1 MCMIPFCEVLA
12 PCSQSNFG
20 EFPLSFAAA
29 VGDEKLCNLLLNQ
42 YSKRLDRMFA
52 LCELQKHGA
61 TKQSAGKIF
70 AEEEMGLITGLFSG
84 FMPFVAASGGQLFTE
99 QQVVD
104 FSREM
109 DEWITAPTREGGAG
123 FEFDKSHDDT
133 IADTE
138 VEGRKLG
145 AVMFAGSWS
154 VIRSCKCEITL
165 ESEHHKGIN
174 KYKQVLIAAFINRQ
188 TSRGNTAL
196 HQAVIHERIPIIDWL
211 LAHKASML
219 ILNADHLTAFTIAAR
234 RGAVPTMSH
243 LINYQKLIE
252 WKYGSVALTQ
262 IDLEQ
267 IDTFRIQPEVEAR
280 GLKWLNIGEK
290 PKHGRKLNHPKLAK
304 ALTNKTEFTLQEW
317 KGFGIKGLG
326 VTDFVKAGDLYFQP
340 AVEEPK
346 TQNPVQRLSLKCDT
360 NNCDTR
366 TWNQDE
372 RADVWFDAGGSLTRR
387 GAMEK
392 YFNRL
397 AEVAQ
402 GRFVHR
408 RLHQNPNYL
417 SALEVVVM
425 HEKLEFIT
433 GREDLDHLDSS
444 AMYMAGGDQA
454 KTGDY
459 EVSTQRNVTQFER
472 KSYAIRGPDVLH
484 LICYASAGFLP

>member
-1 MCMIPFCEVLA
+1 
-12 PCSQSNFG
+12 
-20 EFPLSFAAA
+20 
-29 VGDEKLCNLLLNQ
+29 
-42 YSKRLDRMFA
+42 MFA
-52 LCELQKHGA
+52 LCELQKRGA
-61 TKQSAGKIF
+61 TKQYAGKIF

-84 FMPFVAASGGQLFTE
+84 FMPFVAASGGQLFTA

-123 FEFDKSHDDT
+123 VEFDKTHENT

-138 VEGRKLG
+138 AAGRQLG
-145 AVMFAGSWS
+145 AAKGVGSWS
-154 VIRSCKCEITL
+154 SFVIRSRKCDITL

-188 TSRGNTAL
+188 TSIGNTAL

-234 RGAVPTMSH
+234 RGDVPTMSH
-243 LINYQKLIE
+243 LMNHQKLIE

-280 GLKWLNIGEK
+280 GLKWLKIGEK
-290 PKHGRKLNHPKLAK
+290 PKHGRKLSHPKLAK
-304 ALTNKTEFTLQEW
+304 ALTNKTEFTSQEW
-317 KGFGIKGLG
+317 KGFGIKRLR
-326 VTDFVKAGDLYFQP
+326 VTDFVKMGDLYFQP
-340 AVEEPK
+340 AVEEPN
-346 TQNPVQRLSLKCDT
+346 TQNPVQRLSLKCDIM
-360 NNCDTR
+360 NCDTHK
-366 TWNQDE
+366 WNQDE
-372 RADVWFDAGGSLTRR
+372 RAEVWFDAGGSLTRR

-425 HEKLEFIT
+425 HEKLEFIS
-433 GREDLDHLDSS
+433 GREDIDHLHSS
-444 AMYMAGGDQA
+444 AMYMAGSETS
-454 KTGDY
+454 TGDY
-459 EVSTQRNVTQFER
+459 
-472 KSYAIRGPDVLH
+472 
-484 LICYASAGFLP
+484 